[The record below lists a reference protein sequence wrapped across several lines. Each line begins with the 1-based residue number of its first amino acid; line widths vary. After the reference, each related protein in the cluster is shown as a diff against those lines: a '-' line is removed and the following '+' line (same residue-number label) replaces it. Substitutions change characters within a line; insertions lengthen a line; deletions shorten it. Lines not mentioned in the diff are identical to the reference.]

1 YSLSDMYLYLTS
13 PVFICTCVH
22 MYLCLTCIHLYLCLT
37 CIHLYLCLTCIHLY
51 LCPTCIHLYL
61 CLTCIH
67 LYLCPTCIH
76 LYLCLTCVH
85 LYLCLTCIHLY
96 LCLTCIHLY
105 LCPTCIHLYLCPP
118 VFICTCA
125 PPVFICTCASP
136 HLYSSVPVPHL
147 YPSVPVPH
155 LTCVH
160 LYLCPTCD
168 NTPPPGYLHEP
179 RNILRPRAGAP
190 APEQERRPPSR
201 SAGPRAGALPDV
213 PPFSRFPPQSSV
225 SSVFSARLPP
235 LPGPVLVRR
244 GAARAGFQ
252 EVVSQVTA
260 VRVRSLPTKAVD
272 HGIHTLLSM
281 DSPPECVLAVSSEGP
296 LSPPS
301 MPSVDHSPHSA
312 LQSPPSAPSS
322 PLSTPY
328 APLSPFALAD
338 VKQQDEEEEEEEDEE
353 LSAPSSPTPAVALFP
368 GEEQLCSR
376 SSESSPP
383 ATPSAPLPVFGALE
397 QALSSGATAT
407 CSNELDLQLFNNE
420 GVTVQ
425 GGPTTGPA
433 LRFPCHVCGKRFRF
447 QSILSLHARA
457 HSLDRDRRASALYK
471 TLQVKP
477 QQNHVSDG
485 VGRNHNSREIHLSS
499 VSRSLHQ
506 NRREEALPEEP
517 LQTASSPQ
525 FLMDGAT
532 PLTPPLTEEAP
543 ASSTFSPLGPALT
556 EEPAPSGT
564 APAFRCHACK
574 GKFRTASELARHVR
588 ILHNPYKCTL
598 CPFSA
603 NQEERLASHLQES
616 HPPEEPVPPPVFPS
630 RPITAPPQMPLP
642 QAPALPA
649 FRCETCGQRFTQS
662 WFLKGHMRKHKDS
675 LDHKCQVCGRG
686 FKEPWFLKNHMK
698 VHLNKLGLKAGL
710 GNLGP
715 SGSDQSK
722 GHGNQA
728 LGALYSNLLLARS
741 MAGAGGGRGSRSERS
756 ELSASSS
763 KSSMWGYLGLS
774 NDSSGAS
781 CMERLQAVA
790 QVAEMGNGGERGGE
804 TLDGGEQAAMW
815 QLVARSLAAVQHS
828 QHQQQHQQPRSQA
841 QHQRP
846 SSQGTVAG
854 EAEQVRAYL
863 GGLGFKEDSETSGAP
878 WECPECGKLFQSLQ
892 QVVAHARVHAQKQQR
907 YPSARG
913 AAGKDEDPAHRA
925 VGPKGA
931 AEGARGGGGQGSGN
945 EGRQEAKQHQT
956 GVGAVGSFQSVI
968 THLSRENGL
977 RAPSAGPSSA
987 PRERVRGTGMKDC
1000 PYCGK
1005 AFRSSHHLKVHLR
1018 VHTGEVTPG
1027 ERPYKCPH
1035 CDYAGTQSGSL
1046 KYHLQRHHR
1055 ERNAMATS
1063 PSSSSPSLPSSL
1075 TGSPREGT
1083 PKQRRPSSTN
1093 QGSFGRAP
1101 AELPSSRHGQTLAP
1115 GPLEKK
1121 EGAQKSR
1128 ASQKDRDLESQY
1140 RFLSGMMGELY
1151 PSGLEGGWR
1160 GETPPPKMPKVS
1172 RRKPLV
1178 TSRMVPANGHQS
1190 SMTPSASQECG
1201 FEPLDLSRRPV
1212 PGMGAAEQDLGPV
1225 SSSGTPPSGGAR
1237 EGDDTLSQCVFCP
1250 FRTSSVE
1257 LMAMHLQVNHTSKSR
1272 RKRGAPVPTD
1282 NHSPRLTLPGLNRDP
1297 LALWKFLSEGDGV
1310 MAMEDWIKYRSKTGN
1325 GVTLGDGVLERS
1337 ANQVR
1342 DIPLT
1347 LGSIRSATQGLQLE
1361 EQENTD
1367 EEEGD
1372 EDEEEDGLEETS
1384 SPENYSH
1391 QQDMGKDAP
1400 ASPDMMPGD
1409 LPAEEERLLGN

>member
-1 YSLSDMYLYLTS
+1 M
-13 PVFICTCVH
+13 H
-22 MYLCLTCIHLYLCLT
+22 M
-37 CIHLYLCLTCIHLY
+37 
-51 LCPTCIHLYL
+51 
-61 CLTCIH
+61 
-67 LYLCPTCIH
+67 
-76 LYLCLTCVH
+76 V
-85 LYLCLTCIHLY
+85 
-96 LCLTCIHLY
+96 
-105 LCPTCIHLYLCPP
+105 
-118 VFICTCA
+118 
-125 PPVFICTCASP
+125 
-136 HLYSSVPVPHL
+136 
-147 YPSVPVPH
+147 
-155 LTCVH
+155 
-160 LYLCPTCD
+160 
-168 NTPPPGYLHEP
+168 
-179 RNILRPRAGAP
+179 
-190 APEQERRPPSR
+190 
-201 SAGPRAGALPDV
+201 
-213 PPFSRFPPQSSV
+213 
-225 SSVFSARLPP
+225 
-235 LPGPVLVRR
+235 
-244 GAARAGFQ
+244 
-252 EVVSQVTA
+252 
-260 VRVRSLPTKAVD
+260 
-272 HGIHTLLSM
+272 LSM
-281 DSPPECVLAVSSEGP
+281 DSPPECVLAVSSEAP

-301 MPSVDHSPHSA
+301 MPSVDHSPHS
-312 LQSPPSAPSS
+312 LPQSPQSAPSS

-338 VKQQDEEEEEEEDEE
+338 ANQQDEEEDEE
-353 LSAPSSPTPAVALFP
+353 LSSPSSPTPAVALFP
-368 GEEQLCSR
+368 GEEQLCSP
-376 SSESSPP
+376 SLESSPP

-407 CSNELDLQLFNNE
+407 CSDELDLQLFSND

-471 TLQVKP
+471 TVHAKP

-485 VGRNHNSREIHLSS
+485 VIRNHNRDIHLSS
-499 VSRSLHQ
+499 VSRSLHL
-506 NRREEALPEEP
+506 NRREEAVPEEP

-525 FLMDGAT
+525 FLMDGT
-532 PLTPPLTEEAP
+532 ISLTPPLTEEAP
-543 ASSTFSPLGPALT
+543 ASSTFSPIGPVVT
-556 EEPAPSGT
+556 EEPTPSGT
-564 APAFRCHACK
+564 ASAFRCHACK

-603 NQEERLASHLQES
+603 NQEERLAAHLQES
-616 HPPEEPVPPPVFPS
+616 HPPEDPVPPPVFPS
-630 RPITAPPQMPLP
+630 RPVTAPPQMPLP

-722 GHGNQA
+722 CHGNQA

-741 MAGAGGGRGSRSERS
+741 MAGGGGGRGNRTERS
-756 ELSASSS
+756 EISAGSS
-763 KSSMWGYLGLS
+763 KSSMWGYLGLP
-774 NDSSGAS
+774 NDSSGTS

-804 TLDGGEQAAMW
+804 ALDGEEQAAMW
-815 QLVARSLAAVQHS
+815 QLVARSLAAVQQS
-828 QHQQQHQQPRSQA
+828 QQQQQQQHQQRRSQA

-863 GGLGFKEDSETSGAP
+863 GGLGFKEELEASGAP
-878 WECPECGKLFQSLQ
+878 WECPDCGKLFQNLQ
-892 QVVAHARVHAQKQQR
+892 QVVAHARVHVQKQQK
-907 YPSARG
+907 YPSARSG
-913 AAGKDEDPAHRA
+913 AGKEEDSAHKT
-925 VGPKGA
+925 VGPQGGG
-931 AEGARGGGGQGSGN
+931 EGGRGGGGRGSGN
-945 EGRQEAKQHQT
+945 ECRHESKHHQS
-956 GVGAVGSFQSVI
+956 GVGTAGSFQSVI

-977 RAPSAGPSSA
+977 GVPSGPSTA

-1018 VHTGEVTPG
+1018 VHTG

-1075 TGSPREGT
+1075 TGSPREAT
-1083 PKQRRPSSTN
+1083 LKQRRPPSTN
-1093 QGSFGRAP
+1093 QGSFGMGSTEIP
-1101 AELPSSRHGQTLAP
+1101 TSRRSQMLVP

-1121 EGAQKSR
+1121 DSPHKPR
-1128 ASQKDRDLESQY
+1128 ASQKERDLESQY

-1151 PSGLEGGWR
+1151 QGGLEGGW
-1160 GETPPPKMPKVS
+1160 TPPPKMPKVS

-1178 TSRMVPANGHQS
+1178 TSRMVPANGYQS
-1190 SMTPSASQECG
+1190 SMASSASQECG
-1201 FEPLDLSRRPV
+1201 FEPLDLSRRPMH
-1212 PGMGAAEQDLGPV
+1212 GMGAIEQDLGAV

-1272 RKRGAPVPTD
+1272 RKRGASVTTD
-1282 NHSPRLTLPGLNRDP
+1282 SHSPRRTLPGLNRDP

-1310 MAMEDWIKYRSKTGN
+1310 MAMEDWVRYRSKAGN
-1325 GVTLGDGVLERS
+1325 GVTLEDEELERS
-1337 ANQVR
+1337 LNQVR
-1342 DIPLT
+1342 NVPSV
-1347 LGSIRSATQGLQLE
+1347 LGNIKTTKQGLKLGE
-1361 EQENTD
+1361 CENTD

-1372 EDEEEDGLEETS
+1372 DVEDGLEATS
-1384 SPENYSH
+1384 SPENYS
-1391 QQDMGKDAP
+1391 QQDIRKDVSE
-1400 ASPDMMPGD
+1400 SPDMMQDD
-1409 LPAEEERLLGN
+1409 LPIEEEQLMGD